1 MSGEYEE
8 GAEEYEGIDDARLN
22 PVEYTRKEGGMAPGE
37 TLTHVTVTR
46 KQNPKGGLQDTQDKP
61 QKLFLHPIFSR
72 PSPSDPTFAQHPGH
86 FAGPDTAEHPSESD
100 PGKKVPGNDKAKKKK
115 ADPNRF
121 LTADRKKLQHWV
133 KEGCPGGVPVIAG
146 ELNRS
151 IGAVERMLGNAPN
164 IKQTTKVPADP
175 PHTHV
180 PLTMREPAP
189 GLPPLPTPWVV
200 QLTVAGCLQGWV
212 PNDKN
217 PDMKVTKGKAVIG
230 GDMGGMA
237 MAGASGASLM
247 LTGAALSETKT
258 TMAARAN
265 LTMSSV
271 AISQ

>member
-164 IKQTTKVPADP
+164 IKQTTK
-175 PHTHV
+175 
-180 PLTMREPAP
+180 
-189 GLPPLPTPWVV
+189 
-200 QLTVAGCLQGWV
+200 GWV